1 MINSREQVQPVNSL
15 KKQRR
20 VADHVATQTRP
31 SEWGWLPVL
40 TLVGALGLVFVAVAN
55 LRWRGGMTGAV
66 EIFWIGLLTIY
77 VPIALRLAFPNT
89 SREERIALIIIL
101 ALTLYAV
108 KLLNSPLSFK
118 NFDELLHW
126 RTANDIIQTG
136 KLFNSNPVLP
146 VSPYYPG
153 MENIVSALNKI
164 GGFDVYWAGVIVIG
178 IGRIVFVISLY
189 MFYRRVSGSE
199 QLAGIATL
207 LYMANPS
214 FLFFGAMFSY
224 ESLALPFAGLAMFA
238 ITRWLYG
245 RNSNSFSLTLV
256 MAIAMGAVIVTHHIT
271 TYAMLGIVA
280 LWTIVDTIHK
290 FFYKDDQPHI
300 GWIPALIAVVF
311 SLIWILSVAPLTINY
326 LVPEIKNAAASMFSF
341 LSGESSGRVLF
352 STHVGTKA
360 PLVEQIS
367 GYAAILLI
375 MVLLS
380 VGLLQI
386 WKRHIKNIPVIML
399 GVGAVGYPVSQAFR
413 LVHTNADIPGRSAEF
428 VFVAL
433 SLVMAIGIIDFV
445 LPHLKLKETRKYI
458 VVAMVSGIIF
468 MGSAAVGWKP
478 LPPGQYLVS
487 AGARSVDEQSVAAA
501 LWARTGLEPDHR
513 IAADRINGVLMLV
526 YGQQYQVTLSE
537 DWIQIPDIFF
547 APQIGPDEG
556 FILWEGQVEY
566 LVVDRRL
573 STALP
578 FLGFY
583 FEQSETGAF
592 EYTKPIDPYALSKF
606 DEMENVSRL
615 YDNGNVRIYDVRKLW
630 NEP

>member
-1 MINSREQVQPVNSL
+1 MINSREQVQPVNPL
-15 KKQRR
+15 KKQRQ
-20 VADHVATQTRP
+20 VADRVVAQSRP

-40 TLVGALGLVFVAVAN
+40 TLVGSFGLLLVAVAN
-55 LRWRGGMTGAV
+55 MQWREGAAGAT

-77 VPIALRLAFPNT
+77 VPIALRLAFPNI
-89 SREERIALIIIL
+89 SREERIAIIIIL

-136 KLFNSNPVLP
+136 ELFKNNPVLP

-164 GGFDVYWAGVIVIG
+164 GGLDVYWAGVIVIG
-178 IGRIVFVISLY
+178 MGRIVFVISLY

-199 QLAGIATL
+199 QLAGISTL
-207 LYMANPS
+207 LYMANPG
-214 FLFFGAMFSY
+214 FLFFDAMFSY
-224 ESLALPFAGLAMFA
+224 ESLALPFAGLALFA
-238 ITRWLYG
+238 VTRWLYG
-245 RNSNSFSLTLV
+245 RNSQPFSLTLV

-271 TYAMLGIVA
+271 TYVMLGIVT
-280 LWTIVDTIHK
+280 LWAIVDTVHK

-300 GWIPALIAVVF
+300 GWIPALFAVAF
-311 SLIWILSVAPLTINY
+311 SLIWVLFVAPLTINY
-326 LVPEIKNAAASMFSF
+326 LVPEIRNAAAAMFSF
-341 LSGESSGRVLF
+341 LSGESGGRVLF
-352 STHVGTKA
+352 STNVGTKA
-360 PLVEQIS
+360 PLIEQIS
-367 GYAAILLI
+367 GYMAILLI
-375 MVLLS
+375 MILLS
-380 VGLLQI
+380 LGLLQI
-386 WKRHIKNIPVIML
+386 LKRNIKNIPIIML

-413 LVHTNADIPGRSAEF
+413 LVHTNADIPGRSAAF

-433 SLVMAIGIIDFV
+433 SLVMALGLIDFV
-445 LPHLKLKETRKYI
+445 LPKLKLKGNQKYI

-478 LPPGQYLVS
+478 LPPGPYLVS

-501 LWARTGLEPDHR
+501 QWARTGLGPDHR

-526 YGQQYQVTLSE
+526 YGQQDQVTLSE

-547 APQIGPDEG
+547 APRIGPDEG
-556 FILWEGQVEY
+556 YTLWEGKVDY
-566 LVVDRRL
+566 LIVDRRL

-592 EYTKPIDPYALSKF
+592 HHTEPISPYVLSKF

-615 YDNGNVRIYDVRKLW
+615 YDNGNIRIYGVRKLW